1 MKCPYCAE
9 EIPNEAVY
17 CRHCSH
23 DFSLIKPLLARLIS
37 LERQVQAFNAVEA
50 PRVTEAASAQA
61 FAAFLVVALC
71 VIFTSGYLL
80 VSINPPP
87 PVSNPALPKVF
98 AIALPPAVLGL
109 VVGGIWRRRDLRVYL
124 PSGLALGALNFLC
137 TWLIEASLEAV
148 SFRVGLAL
156 LTFGIGQ
163 PLTFASSAYVGFAL
177 RSRRSPPPGGSGPGR
192 EGIGAEGVAKKLSL
206 FLGVLL
212 QVFSLMTAIISAYK
226 LFGGSTS

>member
-9 EIPNEAVY
+9 EIPDEAVY
-17 CRHCSH
+17 CRYCSH
-23 DFSLIKPLLARLIS
+23 DFGLFKPLLARLIS
-37 LERQVQAFNAVEA
+37 LERQVQAFNAAATTSATEA
-50 PRVTEAASAQA
+50 PSDQA
-61 FAAFLVVALC
+61 FAAVLVVALC

-87 PVSNPALPKVF
+87 PVNNPALPKVF

-109 VVGGIWRRRDLRVYL
+109 VVGAVWRRRDLRGYIA
-124 PSGLALGALNFLC
+124 SGLTLGALNFIC
-137 TWLIEASLEAV
+137 SWLIESSLEGV

-163 PLTFASSAYVGFAL
+163 PLTFASSAYVGYAF
-177 RSRRSPPPGGSGPGR
+177 RSRRTPPLGESGQGR

-212 QVFSLMTAIISAYK
+212 QVFSLLTAIVSAYK
-226 LFGGSTS
+226 LFGGST